1 MKRKVLTAC
10 PRNCYSTCS
19 FYAETEDNRLTAIY
33 PDPAN
38 RAVPEGPCIKG
49 LSYIE
54 RAGSSSRITTP
65 LLKDKNGDYQE
76 ISKEKALDII
86 AEKLSC
92 YRENHSPQSVLYYT
106 GSGMSGLTNSIGYNF
121 FSLYGGATTTYGN
134 YCWPAGLEAVRATL
148 GEVKHN
154 VPWDIENAGIIVLW
168 GKNPAETNIQETA
181 FISAASSRGA
191 KIISVDP
198 RRTPTADKADI
209 HLSVNPGTDAA
220 LALAVCRIII
230 EKNRHNSEFIDR
242 NVSGFD
248 DFRKSLTIDTAD
260 AARITGLSEDQI
272 ESFALMLSDG
282 TPLTVIPGYG
292 VQRYTNGGQTIRAI
306 LAVSIITGNIGKPG
320 SSFNYANLQGYIFD
334 RYREPLSYYPEID
347 ANPVFR
353 RSVSI
358 ARLGEEMIAQRD
370 PTLRMAFIERGNPMT
385 QACDTNLVEKAF
397 RKLEFIVAVDQ
408 FMNDT
413 TSIADLILPAKNMF
427 EQQDIIS
434 SYWSPYIFY
443 RPAILKPPE
452 GVMPETE
459 IFYHLAKRLK
469 IKFKDS
475 DIPEPGA
482 ESTDRWLEERIK
494 GYSELTLQTLKAGP
508 VIAPGLQEIAFSD
521 NKFSTP
527 EGKINLRSD
536 ELAERWGVDPL
547 PSYSDPFGNITGTG
561 DFIFLTPNNRN
572 RIHSQFGN
580 LKIIKENDPEP
591 FIEVSAAD
599 AARKNISDGDMI
611 RIFNERGEVSV
622 KANVNFR
629 IKEGCL
635 SMPNGWW
642 RMEGGGGNQLTE
654 GSETDMGYGT
664 AFLNCRVYMEKINT
678 K

>member
-1 MKRKVLTAC
+1 MKQKVLTAC

-65 LLKDKNGDYQE
+65 LLKDKNGGYRE
-76 ISKEKALDII
+76 ISMEEALDII
-86 AEKLSC
+86 AQKLK
-92 YRENHSPQSVLYYT
+92 YFRDNNSPHSVLYYT
-106 GSGMSGLTNSIGYNF
+106 GSGMSGLTNTIGYNF

-154 VPWDIENAGIIVLW
+154 VPWDIENAGVIVLW
-168 GKNPAETNIQETA
+168 GKNPAETNIQEIA
-181 FISAASSRGA
+181 FISKAASRGA
-191 KIISVDP
+191 TIVSVDP

-209 HLSVNPGTDAA
+209 HLSVKPGTDAA

-230 EKNRHNSEFIDR
+230 ERNRHNPQFIDSF
-242 NVSGFD
+242 VSGFD
-248 DFRKSLTIDTAD
+248 DFKKSLIIESSD

-272 ESFALMLSDG
+272 EEFALMVSDG
-282 TPLTVIPGYG
+282 RPLTIIPGYG

-306 LAVSIITGNIGKPG
+306 LAINIITGNLGKPG
-320 SSFNYANLQGYIFD
+320 SSFNYANLQGYVFD
-334 RYREPLSYYPEID
+334 RYKEPLSYYPEID
-347 ANPVFR
+347 ASPLFR

-358 ARLGEEMIAQRD
+358 ARLGEEMIAQAN
-370 PTLRMAFIERGNPMT
+370 PTLKMAFIERGNPLT
-385 QACDTNLVEKAF
+385 QACDTNLVETAF
-397 RKLEFIVAVDQ
+397 RNLEFIVAVDQ

-443 RPAILKPPE
+443 RPAILNPPE

-469 IKFKDS
+469 LDFKS
-475 DIPEPGA
+475 TDIPEPGT
-482 ESTDRWLEERIK
+482 ENTDRWLEERIR
-494 GYSELTLQTLKAGP
+494 GYSEITVQMLKEGP

-521 NKFSTP
+521 HEFSTP
-527 EGKINLRSD
+527 GGKINLRSD
-536 ELAERWGVDPL
+536 ELSERWGVDPL
-547 PSYSDPFGNITGTG
+547 PSYSDPFSKITGSG
-561 DFIFLTPNNRN
+561 DYIFLTPNNRN

-580 LKIIKENDPEP
+580 LEIIKENDHEP
-591 FIEVSAAD
+591 LIEISASD
-599 AARKNISDGDMI
+599 AAKMEISDGDMI
-611 RIFNERGEVSV
+611 RIFNEKGEVSA

-629 IKEGCL
+629 IIEGCL
-635 SMPNGWW
+635 SLPNGWW
-642 RMEGGGGNQLTE
+642 RMEGGGGNQLTQ

-664 AFLNCRVYMEKINT
+664 AFLNCRVNMEKINT
-678 K
+678 R